1 MAANKMMNM
10 LQQALGVRG
19 NENLKAPEEKEYVSQ
34 EVMDKRFKEYEK
46 ICDDI
51 SYFAQKYFYIVNQ
64 DTGKGL
70 IKLYPKQQELLEGM
84 TKYKRVI
91 CLACRQCGKC
101 FHSQSLMTIRNKK
114 TGKIEEIT
122 VENFFNRF
130 KNS

>member
-64 DTGKGL
+64 EFYKQNPYL
-70 IKLYPKQQELLEGM
+70 YRCIQAIVKL
-84 TKYKRVI
+84 T
-91 CLACRQCGKC
+91 
-101 FHSQSLMTIRNKK
+101 
-114 TGKIEEIT
+114 
-122 VENFFNRF
+122 
-130 KNS
+130 